1 MLLSKETCS
10 ILSPSSSPEQIDF
23 PAAALRM
30 TWCYCY
36 HNHRP
41 VLSPPFV
48 LLLLLLLGAIATTII
63 SQFGLLRWENCRRPL
78 ITLLVTLQLTH
89 TWFSPLQLFFCQKNM
104 FCHRLSGNRKRFE
117 WLQYK
122 LDRTKVCQPSA
133 FYVLCILCIQCV
145 FYCAD
150 MLQTSSFQHLFRY
163 RAPLHII

>member
-1 MLLSKETCS
+1 MLFSKETCS

-36 HNHRP
+36 HHHRP
-41 VLSPPFV
+41 VWSPPLGKLSPPFNHSAGHTPTNTHLV
-48 LLLLLLLGAIATTII
+48 FSSAT
-63 SQFGLLRWENCRRPL
+63 
-78 ITLLVTLQLTH
+78 
-89 TWFSPLQLFFCQKNM
+89 FFCQKNM

-150 MLQTSSFQHLFRY
+150 MLQTSSF
-163 RAPLHII
+163 